1 MSFRT
6 IDVKR
11 ELRRVAKGK
20 PVETPMWLLAEL
32 ALHHW
37 SSTAEVLAPQSDF
50 VRFAES
56 LYGPPETRI
65 PA

>member
-6 IDVKR
+6 IDVKW

-37 SSTAEVLAPQSDF
+37 SSTSEVRTLKSDF
-50 VRFAES
+50 VRFAEG
-56 LYGPPETRI
+56 LYRPPNTRT